1 MKWVNSDLCLSLLGV
16 TWRQNMLDSNL
27 LCSQHYCPPEV
38 AEPPKQAVGLVMVA
52 SRTSWGSNL
61 GKQLG
66 PSVSGRLTRDRIPA
80 WSLNWKTDL
89 GWANQYLWNGS
100 TLVVRIKM
108 GKRDLQYLLALPENW
123 AALVVK
129 QTSSRKVQGG
139 MARTLIV
146 KKSFTQQRTW
156 VKTPLHTL
164 KSKGTK
170 YKLSYRSW
178 WKKNQINTLFF
189 TKTAFENMIS

>member
-27 LCSQHYCPPEV
+27 LCSQHYCPPGV
-38 AEPPKQAVGLVMVA
+38 AEPPKQAVGLVMAA

-61 GKQLG
+61 GKHLG
-66 PSVSGRLTRDRIPA
+66 PSVLGQLTRDRIPA
-80 WSLNWKTDL
+80 WKTDL

-100 TLVVRIKM
+100 TLVVRTKM
-108 GKRDLQYLLALPENW
+108 GKRDLQCLVALQESW

-139 MARTLIV
+139 MARTLIR
-146 KKSFTQQRTW
+146 KKSFTQERTW

-164 KSKGTK
+164 RSKGTK

>member
-1 MKWVNSDLCLSLLGV
+1 
-16 TWRQNMLDSNL
+16 
-27 LCSQHYCPPEV
+27 
-38 AEPPKQAVGLVMVA
+38 MVA
-52 SRTSWGSNL
+52 SHTSWGSNL
-61 GKQLG
+61 GKRLG
-66 PSVSGRLTRDRIPA
+66 PSVLGQLTRDRLPA

-100 TLVVRIKM
+100 SLDVRIKM
-108 GKRDLQYLLALPENW
+108 GKCDLQYLLALQENW

-189 TKTAFENMIS
+189 TKTAFENMIPSLLSIMLALSW